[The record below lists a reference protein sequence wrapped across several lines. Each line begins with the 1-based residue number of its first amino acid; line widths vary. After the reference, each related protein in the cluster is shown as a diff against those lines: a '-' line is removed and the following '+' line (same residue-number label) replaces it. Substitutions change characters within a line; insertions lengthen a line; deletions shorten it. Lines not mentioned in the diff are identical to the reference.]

1 MGNLSKSRTM
11 MKLTI
16 ALVLIAT
23 VFAQAPVK
31 PHPNCARAVSKNGR
45 CGTKFGNTR
54 CAGGYC
60 SKWNWCGS
68 SALHKKTHQAKFDA
82 VKCPS
87 KKPVAPK
94 KNVGC
99 SLKVSKN
106 GRCGRKFG
114 NTRCAQAGSFCSR
127 WNWCGKSKLHKKTQ
141 QRRFNYRRCGAK
153 LRVKVRVVKK
163 AKKTA
168 KKAPKKAKKV
178 VKKAKKA
185 KKAKKVLKVKVV
197 KKAKKVVKKAEKA
210 KKAKKAKKVVKKAKK
225 AVKKAKK
232 AKKAKKVVKKAKK
245 VVKKAK
251 KAKKAKKVVKKVV
264 KKAKKA

>member
-106 GRCGRKFG
+106 GRCGKRFG
-114 NTRCAQAGSFCSR
+114 NTRCARVGTYCSR
-127 WNWCGKSKLHKKTQ
+127 WNWCGASKLHKKTQ
-141 QRRFNYRRCGAK
+141 QKRFNGRNCGGKK
-153 LRVKVRVVKK
+153 LKIKVRVVKK
-163 AKKTA
+163 PKKVV
-168 KKAPKKAKKV
+168 KKAKKV
-178 VKKAKKA
+178 VKKAKKAVKKAKKA

-197 KKAKKVVKKAEKA
+197 KKAKKV
-210 KKAKKAKKVVKKAKK
+210 
-225 AVKKAKK
+225 VKKAKK

-251 KAKKAKKVVKKVV
+251 KAKKAV
-264 KKAKKA
+264 

>member
-1 MGNLSKSRTM
+1 MGNSKSPRTM

-23 VFAQAPVK
+23 VFAQAAVK
-31 PHPNCARAVSKNGR
+31 PHPNCARKVSKNGR

-163 AKKTA
+163 AKKT
-168 KKAPKKAKKV
+168 KKAAPKKV
-178 VKKAKKA
+178 
-185 KKAKKVLKVKVV
+185 VLKVKVV
-197 KKAKKVVKKAEKA
+197 KTAGKKVVKYNKKALKFIKVVKAAKKVAVKA

-225 AVKKAKK
+225 AK
-232 AKKAKKVVKKAKK
+232 
-245 VVKKAK
+245 
-251 KAKKAKKVVKKVV
+251 
-264 KKAKKA
+264 